1 MVVNKDAAGLERLI
15 ALLQLTRYHI
25 FVARSKNP
33 NGAGT
38 DARRRKDGRYE
49 TRATLDTPTGRRQIS
64 FYGRTA
70 KEAND
75 AKFAALADQSKGA
88 LFSDPQRLTVSEYLE
103 RWLSDTAKYQ
113 VAASTYERYKR
124 TVTNHFLPF
133 FKQLRLRDV
142 SVVHVR
148 ALKAL
153 KLEEGM
159 HPNTVGVMQGVLS
172 TALNQAMYDGLIPA
186 NPCARVKKAAAR
198 GLTPIRSL
206 SEEEASRLLRAAT
219 GTRDEA
225 LMTLALRTGMRQGE
239 LAALRWEDLDLD
251 GPRPAVKVRRSAD
264 TRTKTVITPTKTGQE
279 RTVGIGPRTVEVLKG
294 HRTRQLRERMAAASW
309 EDSGWVFPN
318 TRGKVR
324 RRDSVMRSLRTLL
337 AEARLS
343 SNVRFHDLRHTAG
356 THALR
361 RGRPIHEVSKMLGH
375 SDPAMTLR
383 RYAHVLDDM
392 RDETTRAMD
401 ELF

>member
-1 MVVNKDAAGLERLI
+1 MPGV
-15 ALLQLTRYHI
+15 TR
-25 FVARSKNP
+25 SKKNP

-49 TRATLDTPTGRRQIS
+49 TRATLDTPTGRRQVS

-70 KEAND
+70 QEAND

-103 RWLSDTAKYQ
+103 RWLSDTARYQ
-113 VAASTYERYKR
+113 VAASTYGRYER
-124 TVTNHFLPF
+124 TVRNHFLPF
-133 FKQLRLRDV
+133 FKRLRLREV

-148 ALKAL
+148 ALKAR

-172 TALNQAMYDGLIPA
+172 AALNQAVYDGLIPA

-198 GLTPIRSL
+198 GKAQVRSL
-206 SEEEASRLLRAAT
+206 SQEDASRLLDAA
-219 GTRDEA
+219 RDTQVEA
-225 LMTLALRTGMRQGE
+225 LITLALRTGMRQGE
-239 LAALRWEDLDLD
+239 LAALRWEDLDLE
-251 GPRPAVKVRRSAD
+251 GPRPSIIVRRSAD
-264 TRTKTVITPTKTGQE
+264 TRTKTVVTPTKTGEE
-279 RTVGIGPRTVEVLKG
+279 RTVGIGPRTVEVLKA
-294 HRTRQLRERMAAASW
+294 HRARQLEERMAATSW
-309 EDSGWVFPN
+309 EDPGWVFPN

-324 RRDSVMRSLRTLL
+324 RRDSVMRSLRGLL
-337 AEARLS
+337 SEAGLPAD
-343 SNVRFHDLRHTAG
+343 VRFHDLRHTAG

-375 SDPAMTLR
+375 ADPAMTLR

-392 RDETTRAMD
+392 REETTRTMD

>member
-1 MVVNKDAAGLERLI
+1 MSKDR
-15 ALLQLTRYHI
+15 
-25 FVARSKNP
+25 KNP

-38 DARRRKDGRYE
+38 DARKRADGRYE
-49 TRATLDTPTGRRQIS
+49 TRATLDTPTGRRQVS

-75 AKFAALADQSKGA
+75 AKFAALADHSKGV

-103 RWLSDTAKYQ
+103 RWLSDTARYQ
-113 VAASTYERYKR
+113 VAASTYGRYER
-124 TVTNHFLPF
+124 TVRNHFLPF
-133 FKQLRLRDV
+133 FKRLRLRDV

-148 ALKAL
+148 ALKAR

-172 TALNQAMYDGLIPA
+172 AALNQAVYDGLIPA

-198 GLTPIRSL
+198 GKARVRSL
-206 SEEEASRLLRAAT
+206 SQEDASRLLDAAT

-225 LMTLALRTGMRQGE
+225 LITLALRTGMRQGE
-239 LAALRWEDLDLD
+239 LAALRWEDLDLE
-251 GPRPAVKVRRSAD
+251 GPRPSIRVCRSAD
-264 TRTKTVITPTKTGQE
+264 TRTKTVVTPTKTGEE
-279 RTVGIGPRTVEVLKG
+279 RTLGIGPRTVEILKA
-294 HRTRQLRERMAAASW
+294 HRARQLEERMAATTW
-309 EDSGWVFPN
+309 EDPGWVFPN

-324 RRDSVMRSLRTLL
+324 RRDSVMRSLQGFLRETGLP
-337 AEARLS
+337 AD
-343 SNVRFHDLRHTAG
+343 VRFHDLRHTAG

-392 RDETTRAMD
+392 REETARTMD